1 MHTPAVRKLNVL
13 FFGAGSMSIPLA
25 ALLASAG
32 HRVTTYVR
40 PKTIQRRPKEI
51 PFQVVATG
59 SVLKKAVARPYRPT
73 YVDKLPKT
81 KDYDYVLAPL
91 PHTALSA
98 ALPVLSKIHP
108 DVPIVLI
115 GNHWDDFALTDKVL
129 GERYFYGFPHFGG
142 ALDAGIWY
150 GSLRSAF
157 SLGEPDGRPS
167 RRLQMLATA
176 LADAGLKPT
185 TRTDMR
191 DWFLAHFAF
200 NAGMMAAAIHARGL
214 LEMMRNGEYAR
225 LAIRCM
231 REGFEIVR
239 ARGVDPDRF
248 QSETG
253 ITKLPEFLSA
263 CLVRLLSHMAIL
275 KITAAHT
282 HTGSEEMCDYA
293 QRVIATGKEF
303 GIATPNLSSTLG
315 ALREFRQISKAT

>member
-1 MHTPAVRKLNVL
+1 MQTPAARKLNIL
-13 FFGAGSMSIPLA
+13 FFGAGSMAIPLA
-25 ALLASAG
+25 ALMESTG
-32 HRVTTYVR
+32 HRVTMYVR
-40 PKTIQRRPKEI
+40 PKTIPRRPKEI

-59 SVLKKAVARPYRPT
+59 SVLKKAVTRPYRPA
-73 YVDKLPKT
+73 YVDKLAKT
-81 KDYDYVLAPL
+81 KDFDYVLAPL

-98 ALPVLSKIHP
+98 ALPMLSKIHP

-142 ALDAGIWY
+142 ALDAGVWY

-157 SLGEPDGRPS
+157 SLGEADGRTSP
-167 RRLQMLATA
+167 RLEILAKA
-176 LADAGLKPT
+176 LAEAGFKT
-185 TRTDMR
+185 TVRKDIR

-200 NAGMMAAAIHARGL
+200 NAGMMAAAIQARGL
-214 LEMMRNGEYAR
+214 LEMMRSGEHAR

-263 CLVRLLSHMAIL
+263 CLVRLLSHTAML

-282 HTGSEEMCDYA
+282 HAGSEEMCDYA
-293 QRVIATGKEF
+293 QRVIATGKEY

-315 ALREFRQISKAT
+315 ALLEFKQIKKPT